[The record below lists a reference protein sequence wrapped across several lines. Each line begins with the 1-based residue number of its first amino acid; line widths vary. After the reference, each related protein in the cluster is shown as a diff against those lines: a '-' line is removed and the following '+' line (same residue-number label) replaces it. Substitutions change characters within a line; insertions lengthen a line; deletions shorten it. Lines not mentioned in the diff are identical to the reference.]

1 MSTSTDTTVTE
12 WETFEGMTYGRTERG
27 VMVVE
32 VTPMYD
38 TFVSEP
44 GSPVARRVR
53 RRMWTARMRNGE
65 IVSGEAADLRI
76 AKRAALAALAA
87 DTTMDP
93 DAAESARRAEI
104 VDALAQDGEPTPD
117 GRIRR
122 ARAYRG
128 DHCTHDS
135 DQICGDC
142 GLETWTVDAPDA
154 RDAMGEPLP
163 ACGEC
168 GRHNLGTMAN
178 PNVPDLCLDCAP
190 EILDDGADFREC
202 CGTPADPALA
212 MGHADHCTAAAQR
225 AEEDRARYA
234 DTNAGADDDAQRE
247 RERLDALILPML
259 DARAGHTVAT
269 LVTAFTGMVPGNVG
283 EVKIGPALAD
293 TVTVRRYDYGF
304 QAEHQG
310 SHDLQTVAPES
321 VGEIAEWVVM
331 LRDEI
336 AGGAR

>member
-1 MSTSTDTTVTE
+1 MNTSTTTTVTE

-27 VMVVE
+27 IAVVE
-32 VTPMYD
+32 ITPMYD
-38 TFVSEP
+38 TFESEP
-44 GSPVARRVR
+44 GSPVARTVR

-65 IVSGEAADLRI
+65 IVSGEVADLRI

-135 DQICGDC
+135 DQVCGEC

-154 RDAMGEPLP
+154 TDA
-163 ACGEC
+163 
-168 GRHNLGTMAN
+168 T
-178 PNVPDLCLDCAP
+178 
-190 EILDDGADFREC
+190 
-202 CGTPADPALA
+202 
-212 MGHADHCTAAAQR
+212 
-225 AEEDRARYA
+225 
-234 DTNAGADDDAQRE
+234 TNAGADDDAQRE

-259 DARAGHTVAT
+259 DARTGHTAAT

>member
-1 MSTSTDTTVTE
+1 MNTSTNTTVTE

-32 VTPMYD
+32 ITPMYD
-38 TFVSEP
+38 TFESEP
-44 GSPVARRVR
+44 GSPVARTVR

-65 IVSGEAADLRI
+65 IVSGEVADLRA
-76 AKRAALAALAA
+76 AKRAALAALAS

-135 DQICGDC
+135 DQVCGDC
-142 GLETWTVDAPDA
+142 GLETWTVDAPD
-154 RDAMGEPLP
+154 
-163 ACGEC
+163 
-168 GRHNLGTMAN
+168 
-178 PNVPDLCLDCAP
+178 
-190 EILDDGADFREC
+190 EIDDSADFREC
-202 CGTPADPALA
+202 CGTPADPTLA
-212 MGHADHCTAAAQR
+212 MGHADHCPVAAQR
-225 AEEDRARYA
+225 AEENRARYA
-234 DTNAGADDDAQRE
+234 ATNAGADDDAQRE
-247 RERLDALILPML
+247 RERLDALILPTL
-259 DARAGHTVAT
+259 DARTGHTVAT
-269 LVTAFTGMVPGNVG
+269 LVAAFVGMVPGNVG

-310 SHDLQTVAPES
+310 SHDMVTVAPES
-321 VGEIAEWVVM
+321 VGEIANWVVM

-336 AGGAR
+336 GGK

>member
-32 VTPMYD
+32 ITPMYD
-38 TFVSEP
+38 TFESEP

-65 IVSGEAADLRI
+65 IVSGEVADLRA

-104 VDALAQDGEPTPD
+104 VDALYHDGDMTPD

-190 EILDDGADFREC
+190 DEIDDTIA
-202 CGTPADPALA
+202 
-212 MGHADHCTAAAQR
+212 
-225 AEEDRARYA
+225 
-234 DTNAGADDDAQRE
+234 NAGADDDAQRE

>member
-1 MSTSTDTTVTE
+1 MNTNTGTTVTE
-12 WETFEGMTYGRTERG
+12 WETFEGMTYGRTQRG

-32 VTPMYD
+32 ITPMYD
-38 TFVSEP
+38 TFESEP

-65 IVSGEAADLRI
+65 IVSGEVADLRA

-104 VDALAQDGEPTPD
+104 VDALYHDGDMTPD

-168 GRHNLGTMAN
+168 GRHNLDTMGN

-190 EILDDGADFREC
+190 DEIDDTIA
-202 CGTPADPALA
+202 
-212 MGHADHCTAAAQR
+212 
-225 AEEDRARYA
+225 
-234 DTNAGADDDAQRE
+234 NAGADDDAQRE

>member
-1 MSTSTDTTVTE
+1 MNTSTDTTVTE

-27 VMVVE
+27 ITVVE
-32 VTPMYD
+32 ITPMYD
-38 TFVSEP
+38 TFESEP
-44 GSPVARRVR
+44 GSPVARTVR

-65 IVSGEAADLRI
+65 IVSGEVADLRA

-135 DQICGDC
+135 DQVCGGC
-142 GLETWTVDAPDA
+142 GLETWTVEAPDA
-154 RDAMGEPLP
+154 D
-163 ACGEC
+163 
-168 GRHNLGTMAN
+168 
-178 PNVPDLCLDCAP
+178 D
-190 EILDDGADFREC
+190 EIAAARAAFREC

-212 MGHADHCTAAAQR
+212 MGHADHCTVAAQR

-259 DARAGHTVAT
+259 DARIGHTVAT
-269 LVTAFTGMVPGNVG
+269 LAAAFTGMVPGNVG

>member
-1 MSTSTDTTVTE
+1 MNTNTGTTVTE

-32 VTPMYD
+32 ITPMYD
-38 TFVSEP
+38 TFESEP

-104 VDALAQDGEPTPD
+104 VDALYHDGDMTPD

-168 GRHNLGTMAN
+168 GRHNLDTMGN

-190 EILDDGADFREC
+190 DEIDDTIA
-202 CGTPADPALA
+202 
-212 MGHADHCTAAAQR
+212 
-225 AEEDRARYA
+225 
-234 DTNAGADDDAQRE
+234 NAGADDDAQRE

>member
-32 VTPMYD
+32 ITPMYD
-38 TFVSEP
+38 TFESEP

-65 IVSGEAADLRI
+65 IVSGEVADLRA

-104 VDALAQDGEPTPD
+104 VDALYHDGDMTPD

-168 GRHNLGTMAN
+168 GRHNLDTMGN

-190 EILDDGADFREC
+190 DEIDDTIA
-202 CGTPADPALA
+202 
-212 MGHADHCTAAAQR
+212 
-225 AEEDRARYA
+225 
-234 DTNAGADDDAQRE
+234 NAGADDDAQRE

>member
-32 VTPMYD
+32 ITPMYD
-38 TFVSEP
+38 TFESEP
-44 GSPVARRVR
+44 GSPVARTVR

-65 IVSGEAADLRI
+65 IVSGEVADLRA

-104 VDALAQDGEPTPD
+104 VDALYHDGDMTPD

-168 GRHNLGTMAN
+168 GRHNLDTMGN

-190 EILDDGADFREC
+190 DEIDDTIA
-202 CGTPADPALA
+202 
-212 MGHADHCTAAAQR
+212 
-225 AEEDRARYA
+225 
-234 DTNAGADDDAQRE
+234 NAGADDDAQRE

>member
-104 VDALAQDGEPTPD
+104 VDALYHDGDMTPD

-168 GRHNLGTMAN
+168 GRHNLDTMAN

-190 EILDDGADFREC
+190 DEIDD
-202 CGTPADPALA
+202 TIV
-212 MGHADHCTAAAQR
+212 
-225 AEEDRARYA
+225 
-234 DTNAGADDDAQRE
+234 NAGADDDAQRE

-259 DARAGHTVAT
+259 DARTGHTVAT
-269 LVTAFTGMVPGNVG
+269 LVTAFAGMVPGNVG

>member
-1 MSTSTDTTVTE
+1 MNTNTGTTVTE

-32 VTPMYD
+32 ITPMYD
-38 TFVSEP
+38 TFESEP

-65 IVSGEAADLRI
+65 IVSGEVADLRA

-104 VDALAQDGEPTPD
+104 VDALYHDGDMTPD

-168 GRHNLGTMAN
+168 GRHNLDTMGN

-190 EILDDGADFREC
+190 DEIDDTIA
-202 CGTPADPALA
+202 
-212 MGHADHCTAAAQR
+212 
-225 AEEDRARYA
+225 
-234 DTNAGADDDAQRE
+234 NAGADDDAQRE

-269 LVTAFTGMVPGNVG
+269 LVTAFAGMVPGNVG